1 MRSISIHF
9 IIWRLQIYKEL
20 FQKLIVQ
27 KTPGVHIPG
36 VYSEFS
42 IDNPLKIKG
51 RSKQGH
57 EIDFFFYRVH
67 FKRRDSLFIRN
78 VIITL

>member
-1 MRSISIHF
+1 MIPTGGVSQLSGCCPPYGYHF
-9 IIWRLQIYKEL
+9 N
-20 FQKLIVQ
+20 
-27 KTPGVHIPG
+27 IPG

-42 IDNPLKIKG
+42 IDIPLKIKG

-67 FKRRDSLFIRN
+67 FKRRDSLFLRN

>member
-1 MRSISIHF
+1 MKQSTISSFKKQAKIC
-9 IIWRLQIYKEL
+9 KEL